1 MNYSNPVQNVVFST
15 RNIDNFIVD
24 LANEVVKRLHQ
35 YNDEAPPNNK
45 PADDLLTV
53 PQAAE
58 FLNLAVPTIYG
69 MISKKTLP
77 FMKKSRKVYFSK
89 KELMEYIKSGRNKSR
104 DEIEADA
111 DQYLANKKRLSR

>member
-1 MNYSNPVQNVVFST
+1 MTNPFETIDARLSNIENMLL
-15 RNIDNFIVD
+15 D
-24 LANEVVKRLHQ
+24 LSRGSDTVKITPDQ
-35 YNDEAPPNNK
+35 G
-45 PADDLLTV
+45 DLLTV
-53 PQAAE
+53 PDAAL
-58 FLNLAVPTIYG
+58 FLNLAIPTIYG